1 MPSSVDASGWDTHPV
16 SAYLYGALGALGLAL
31 GAALWVQ
38 RAEVRHLQG
47 VNAELRASLSVAT
60 AANVSQKQTIAE
72 LTAANAEWASKA
84 ALQAKEY
91 KAALLDLST
100 ANVVRNALQKALMA
114 KEATDRQ
121 SVACQAL
128 LGMDIAK
135 VCPQIAEDMQSR
147 AK

>member
-1 MPSSVDASGWDTHPV
+1 M

-31 GAALWVQ
+31 GVALWVQ

-60 AANVSQKQTIAE
+60 AANVSQKQAIDQ
-72 LTAANAEWASKA
+72 LTSANQSWADKA
-84 ALQAKEY
+84 RAQATEY
-91 KAALLDLST
+91 KAALGDL
-100 ANVVRNALQKALMA
+100 VRSNLARNSAQDALRA

-128 LGMDIAK
+128 LGMDIK
-135 VCPQIAEDMQSR
+135 RVCPQIAQDIQER